1 MGMIGNK
8 FGKGSFLI
16 DLDWISAI
24 GESILVST
32 FKAVLLTMI
41 SSRHVTLGRQ
51 ERRKKISLSSHP
63 RPNQA
68 PVESRQMTDTS
79 TGNAKEQFGPVAPS
93 LGETSTSHRD
103 VATWAPEIFN
113 THPTGILNPQTI
125 DAIFE
130 HFDADE
136 TKREN
141 ELHPPICFYRDNVNE
156 DNDILMSNLSF
167 NSLPDLDESQRSALT
182 FSPATSSD
190 APSIL
195 MRDRHSM
202 TCESTMAIEGQD
214 PATPSSLHELT
225 ITKKGK
231 TVLTVEDLDPE
242 TRGEILNL
250 LCQRKLITTIEIV

>member
-1 MGMIGNK
+1 
-8 FGKGSFLI
+8 
-16 DLDWISAI
+16 
-24 GESILVST
+24 
-32 FKAVLLTMI
+32 
-41 SSRHVTLGRQ
+41 
-51 ERRKKISLSSHP
+51 
-63 RPNQA
+63 
-68 PVESRQMTDTS
+68 MTDTS
-79 TGNAKEQFGPVAPS
+79 TGNTKEQFEPLAPA
-93 LGETSTSHRD
+93 LGGTSTPHQD
-103 VATWAPEIFN
+103 IATWAPEVFN
-113 THPTGILNPQTI
+113 APPTGILNSQTI

-130 HFDADE
+130 HFDADDS
-136 TKREN
+136 KREN
-141 ELHPPICFYRDNVNE
+141 ELHPPLCFYRDNINE

-167 NSLPDLDESQRSALT
+167 SSLPELDESQRSALT

-195 MRDRHSM
+195 MHDRPSM